1 MQQHSEFML
10 NQRPQIAS
18 AGAAKEWIKS
28 LPLTDA
34 RAAHHAIESLL
45 REFDETALPA
55 RERLEILEAV
65 RPHRIEIDAHY
76 ARRYTSK
83 ALPLAEAE
91 RTAFGHACSL
101 WSRLEAAYW
110 HCARA
115 AAADEPDLRPHLTL
129 CLARAADLACERI
142 KGTLR
147 AGQALDGTI
156 QEALTRYA
164 SFAREHGV
172 HTSRAIDN
180 EHPKRAV
187 SVASVHSRGLL
198 LALTGGA
205 LPGRERECAFD
216 LAALWETKAITAW
229 LPSGLTRAL
238 TRDDLP
244 PSKEPA
250 KQRIR
255 IVHGAGQ
262 IYFIDVTALS
272 RSLRKRVHLLGL
284 DQSMDELGLPPSFP
298 SAGAAKLLT
307 RLHGIWCDE
316 EYGRRHVRAAPAVI
330 HTGTTGAAPADAPGA
345 RYNVPVAPGG
355 ERLDAMLCL
364 VTGEPFMAND
374 GNDVTSRKRFDEM
387 VVFGGGSHGR
397 RDKLMRE
404 AQREIEQW
412 RVADY
417 SASGARLARSAAG
430 ARYKPGC
437 LIAWRDSARGVDG
450 VAHLAEVRWVMETA
464 GAASAASAAG
474 AAGAAAT
481 ASAAGAVE
489 SGGGGAGTTL
499 EAGVEILARAPTGIA
514 IRAAGI
520 NSAASQSWTAAFRIE
535 TAGGVQC
542 LVTPAGWHKPGR
554 VMEVS
559 TAKQVERWALGAL
572 KRRGADFEVF
582 EASPAP

>member
-45 REFDETALPA
+45 REFDETGLSA
-55 RERLEILEAV
+55 RERLDILEAV

-83 ALPLAEAE
+83 PLPLAAPE
-91 RTAFGHACSL
+91 RNAFGHACSL
-101 WSRLEAAYW
+101 WSRLEEAYW

-115 AAADEPDLRPHLTL
+115 ATADEPDLRPHLAL

-164 SFAREHGV
+164 ALAREHGV
-172 HTSRAIDN
+172 LTSRATDS

-205 LPGRERECAFD
+205 LSGRERECAFD

-284 DQSMDELGLPPSFP
+284 DQSIDEMGLPPSFP
-298 SAGAAKLLT
+298 ASGAAKLLT

-316 EYGRRHVRAAPAVI
+316 EYGRRHARAAPPPAPAREASA
-330 HTGTTGAAPADAPGA
+330 GAAGPHHS
-345 RYNVPVAPGG
+345 VQVAPGG
-355 ERLDAMLCL
+355 EHLNAMLWMA
-364 VTGEPFMAND
+364 TGEPFLAND
-374 GNDVTSRKRFDEM
+374 DNDITSRKRFNEM
-387 VVFGGGSHGR
+387 VVFGGGGHGR
-397 RDKLMRE
+397 RDKLIRD
-404 AQREIEQW
+404 AQRENEQW
-412 RVADY
+412 RMADY
-417 SASGARLARSAAG
+417 SASGARLVRSAPG

-437 LIAWRDSARGVDG
+437 LIAYRDTTRGVDG
-450 VAHLAEVRWVMETA
+450 TAHLAEVRWVIETA
-464 GAASAASAAG
+464 GAD
-474 AAGAAAT
+474 
-481 ASAAGAVE
+481 
-489 SGGGGAGTTL
+489 GGTML
-499 EAGVEILARAPTGIA
+499 EAGVEILARSPGGVA

-520 NSAASQSWTAAFRIE
+520 NGAASQGWTAALRIE
-535 TAGGVQC
+535 AAGGVQC

-554 VMEVS
+554 LIEV
-559 TAKQVERWALGAL
+559 AAEKQVARWALGAL

>member
-1 MQQHSEFML
+1 MLHSELML

-18 AGAAKEWIKS
+18 ASAARDWIKS

-55 RERLEILEAV
+55 RERLDILEAV
-65 RPHRIEIDAHY
+65 RPHRIEIDAGY
-76 ARRYTSK
+76 ARRYASK
-83 ALPLAEAE
+83 PLPLAEAE

-101 WSRLEAAYW
+101 WNKLEEAYW
-110 HCARA
+110 HCAREA
-115 AAADEPDLRPHLTL
+115 AAGESDLRPHLTL

-156 QEALTRYA
+156 QAALTRYA
-164 SFAREHGV
+164 AFAREHGV
-172 HTSRAIDN
+172 LTSRAIDH

-187 SVASVHSRGLL
+187 SVASLHSRGLL

-205 LPGRERECAFD
+205 LSGRERECAFD
-216 LAALWETKAITAW
+216 LAALWETKAVTAW

-244 PSKEPA
+244 PSNEAA

-255 IVHGAGQ
+255 IVHGIGQ

-284 DQSMDELGLPPSFP
+284 DQSIDEMGLPPSFPPSLP

-316 EYGRRHVRAAPAVI
+316 KYGRRHARAAPVAVP
-330 HTGTTGAAPADAPGA
+330 TAAPAAAPA
-345 RYNVPVAPGG
+345 APPTVPVAPGG
-355 ERLDAMLCL
+355 ERLDAMLWM
-364 VTGEPFMAND
+364 VTGEPFLANTD
-374 GNDVTSRKRFDEM
+374 NDITSRKRFDEM
-387 VVFGGGSHGR
+387 VVFGGSGHAR
-397 RDKLMRE
+397 RDQLIRQ

-417 SASGARLARSAAG
+417 SASGARLARSGSG

-437 LIAWRDSARGVDG
+437 LMAYRDSSRGVDG
-450 VAHLAEVRWVMETA
+450 VAHLAEVRWVME
-464 GAASAASAAG
+464 AAG
-474 AAGAAAT
+474 AD
-481 ASAAGAVE
+481 
-489 SGGGGAGTTL
+489 GTTVL
-499 EAGVEILARAPTGIA
+499 EAGVEILARAPSGVA

-520 NSAASQSWTAAFRIE
+520 NSAPAQSWSAALRIE

-554 VMEVS
+554 EIEVN
-559 TAKQVERWALGAL
+559 AGREVARWALGAL

-582 EASPAP
+582 EAAPTV

>member
-45 REFDETALPA
+45 REFDETALPT
-55 RERLEILEAV
+55 RERQDILEAV

-83 ALPLAEAE
+83 ALPLAETE
-91 RTAFGHACSL
+91 RSAFGHACSL

-164 SFAREHGV
+164 ALAREHGV
-172 HTSRAIDN
+172 LTSRATDS

-205 LPGRERECAFD
+205 LSGRERECAFD

-262 IYFIDVTALS
+262 IYFMDVTTLS

-284 DQSMDELGLPPSFP
+284 DQSMDEIGLPPSFP

-316 EYGRRHVRAAPAVI
+316 EYGRRHARAAPAVI
-330 HTGTTGAAPADAPGA
+330 PAAASGASPATPAGAPGA
-345 RYNVPVAPGG
+345 RHNVPVVPGG

-450 VAHLAEVRWVMETA
+450 VAHLAEVRWVME
-464 GAASAASAAG
+464 AAAAASAAG
-474 AAGAAAT
+474 AAEA
-481 ASAAGAVE
+481 
-489 SGGGGAGTTL
+489 GGGTGTTL
-499 EAGVEILARAPTGIA
+499 EAGVEILARSPTGIA

-520 NSAASQSWTAAFRIE
+520 NSAAMQSWTAAFRIE
-535 TAGGVQC
+535 TTGGVQC

-554 VMEVS
+554 VIEVS
-559 TAKQVERWALGAL
+559 ATKQVERWALGAL